1 MVTSVIP
8 DSDSITVLKNAEIL
22 ALLLRIRP
30 PKPKPSKPGKPSA
43 TALSY

>member
-8 DSDSITVLKNAEIL
+8 DSDSITVLNNAEIL
-22 ALLLRIRP
+22 ALLLRISP

-43 TALSY
+43 TPPRY